1 MILNRENLEK
11 IETSVALQKPEPEML
26 RLPEKVLQFGT
37 GVLLRGL
44 PDYFI
49 DKANREGI
57 FNGRV
62 VVVKSTDK
70 GGTVE
75 FDDQDG
81 LYTICVRGIE
91 DGQKVEENIISGA
104 ISRVLTASSD
114 WSEILQLAANPEI
127 EIILSNTTEV
137 GIQLVDD
144 NIMLAPPVSF
154 PGKLLAVLLARYRA
168 FNGDKNKGLVIVP
181 TELIPDNGLKL
192 KNIVKELATRH
203 HLDADFLQWLEES
216 NTFCNTLVDRIVP
229 GKPDA
234 QTLAR
239 LEQELG
245 YHDELLTMSEV
256 YRLWAIE
263 GDERVKQVLS
273 FAEADKGVIIT
284 PDINIHRELKLRL
297 LNGTHTLS
305 CGVAVLAG
313 IKTVKEAMDNTQMAN
328 FISALMQEDIAPA
341 IPYPVAPEASANFA
355 RKVLDRFRN
364 PHIEHQ
370 WLSITMN
377 YTAKLKMRLIPVL
390 LRYYET
396 ASQAP
401 ENIAFGFAAYLL
413 FMRATE
419 NRSGK
424 YFGTLNN
431 EPYLINDESAEYFY
445 GVWQRLEG
453 EELVDEV
460 LRNQELW
467 GTDLTALPGFAAAV
481 KKQMESIK
489 NAGIS
494 EGLKKLEGKQ
504 VSA

>member
-1 MILNRENLEK
+1 MILNQENLQQ
-11 IETSVALQKPEPEML
+11 IEAQVPLQKPLPEML
-26 RLPEKVLQFGT
+26 HLPEKVLQFGT

-49 DKANREGI
+49 DKANRSGI

-70 GGTVE
+70 GGTAE

-91 DGQKVEENIISGA
+91 DGVKVEENIINAA
-104 ISRVLTASSD
+104 ISRVLTASKD
-114 WSEILQLAANPEI
+114 WTEILALAANPAI
-127 EIILSNTTEV
+127 EIVVSNTTEV
-137 GIQLVDD
+137 GIQLVEDD
-144 NIMLAPPVSF
+144 ISAQPPVSF
-154 PGKLLAVLLARYRA
+154 PGKLLAVLVARFRA
-168 FNGDKNKGLVIVP
+168 FGGDKTKGLVIVP
-181 TELIPDNGLKL
+181 TELIPDNGTKL
-192 KNIVKELATRH
+192 KNIVMELATRH
-203 HLDADFLQWLEES
+203 QLEAELMTWLAES

-239 LEQELG
+239 LEAELG

-263 GDERVKQVLS
+263 GDEKVKKVLS
-273 FAEADKGVIIT
+273 FAEVDKGVVIT

-313 IKTVKEAMDNTQMAN
+313 IKTVKLAMDNPEMGR
-328 FISALMQEDIAPA
+328 FISGLMQEDIAPA
-341 IPYPVAPEASANFA
+341 IPYPVAPAAAADFS

-364 PHIEHQ
+364 PHIEHL

-377 YTAKLKMRLIPVL
+377 YTAKLKMRIIPVL

-419 NRSGK
+419 NQQGK
-424 YFGTLNN
+424 YFGTLNG
-431 EPYLINDESAEYFY
+431 EQYPINDESAPYFY
-445 GVWQRLEG
+445 EVWQQHDG
-453 EELVDEV
+453 NALVDEV

-467 GTDLTALPGFAAAV
+467 GTDLTTLPGFAEAV
-481 KKQMESIK
+481 KKQMSCIQNQGIIEGIK
-489 NAGIS
+489 NLEVKQIS
-494 EGLKKLEGKQ
+494 
-504 VSA
+504 A